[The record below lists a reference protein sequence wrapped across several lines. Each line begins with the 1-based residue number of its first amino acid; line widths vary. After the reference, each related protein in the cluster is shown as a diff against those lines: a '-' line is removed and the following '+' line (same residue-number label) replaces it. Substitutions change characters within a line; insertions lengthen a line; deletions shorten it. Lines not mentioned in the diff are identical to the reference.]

1 MSFSQIAALA
11 SVMFVLSVTPGPSDF
26 AVVARSLTA
35 GFWQGV
41 TMTLGI
47 IAGDFLF
54 IAFAIYSLSEVS
66 ESISSLS
73 FLIRY
78 ICAAYLI
85 WLGVGALKIAFKG
98 RSVRAANLTASR
110 RSSGYSSFFS
120 GLLITLGDPGAI
132 LFYMGLFPAFVNLR
146 TISIGQTLLIMG
158 MAALIIGG
166 VKITE
171 AYLADRAKRLFESAR
186 VQTILNMMSGC
197 VLLSTGLA
205 LLWQT

>member
-98 RSVRAANLTASR
+98 RSVRASNLTASR

-132 LFYMGLFPAFVNLR
+132 LFYMGLFPAFVNLQ